1 MNTTK
6 PMQSDLE
13 NLTKV
18 SARPELEGAVLRLE
32 LNDPPGNVLDS
43 EMIRDLRHALMATR
57 DMPDLK
63 LLVFTGAGEHFSFG
77 VSVEEHLPEKVRDMF
92 AEFHGLFRDLLRS
105 DIPTLA
111 LVRGQCLGGG
121 LELAAFCDWVFA
133 SEGAKL
139 GQPEITLGVFAP
151 MGSLLIP
158 WRCSGSSAD
167 LLLTGKPVDAIEALS
182 IGLVNELL
190 PETDWEV
197 ILDRWIR
204 DEILPLSASSLRRA
218 RRASRWVLHRT
229 IETGLDD
236 LEQFYLQNLMKT
248 HDAVEGI
255 EAFLEKRPP
264 VWTND

>member
-1 MNTTK
+1 MTTTK
-6 PMQSDLE
+6 LMPSDLE
-13 NLTKV
+13 SLAKV
-18 SARPELEGAVLRLE
+18 SVRLEHEGAVLRLE
-32 LNDPPGNVLDS
+32 LNDPPGNVLDT
-43 EMIRDLRHALMATR
+43 EMIRDLRHALAATR
-57 DMPDLK
+57 EMPDLK
-63 LLVFTGAGEHFSFG
+63 LLIFTGAGKHFSFG
-77 VSVEEHLPEKVRDMF
+77 ASVEEHRPGKVRDMF
-92 AEFHGLFRDLLRS
+92 AEFHGLFRNLIRS

-111 LVRGQCLGGG
+111 LVLGDCLGGG
-121 LELAAFCDWVFA
+121 LELAALCAWVFA

-167 LLLTGKPVDAIEALS
+167 LLLTGKSVNAIEALS
-182 IGLVNELL
+182 MGLVNELL
-190 PETDWEV
+190 PETDGEV

-218 RRASRWVLHRT
+218 RHASRWVLHRT
-229 IETGLDD
+229 IETTLDD
-236 LEQFYLQNLMKT
+236 IEQFYLQDLMKT

-264 VWTND
+264 VWTNE